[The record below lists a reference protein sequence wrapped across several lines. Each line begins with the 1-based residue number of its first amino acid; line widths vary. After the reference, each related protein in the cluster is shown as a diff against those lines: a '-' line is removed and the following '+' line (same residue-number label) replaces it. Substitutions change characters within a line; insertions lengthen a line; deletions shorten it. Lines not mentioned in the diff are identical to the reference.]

1 MRIPATH
8 LAPTIKMAALQRYTP
23 NEQEYVNSSP
33 PFTDIVSDRSTRPPS
48 IIEQPTPQSKGRAK
62 DEELPR
68 IDQVLPGPITVIL
81 VAIGASYKNQCR
93 LEPYIPIY
101 LIVSGSCGI
110 ATLVLV
116 IVVVLSIICFFKKQ
130 TAASGIMAICSLCTV
145 CLASVLLSLFLFAW
159 FIAGNVWV
167 FRARPNLNT
176 SDIYSPNYCHPTLY
190 QFAFGIIIVS
200 YIGCAISCCTCCCK
214 ALLSTKNTFK

>member
-1 MRIPATH
+1 
-8 LAPTIKMAALQRYTP
+8 MAALQRYTP

-81 VAIGASYKNQCR
+81 GSTYCLVVLCVILIIPILQVAIGASYKNQCR

-159 FIAGNVWV
+159 FIA
-167 FRARPNLNT
+167 
-176 SDIYSPNYCHPTLY
+176 
-190 QFAFGIIIVS
+190 
-200 YIGCAISCCTCCCK
+200 
-214 ALLSTKNTFK
+214 